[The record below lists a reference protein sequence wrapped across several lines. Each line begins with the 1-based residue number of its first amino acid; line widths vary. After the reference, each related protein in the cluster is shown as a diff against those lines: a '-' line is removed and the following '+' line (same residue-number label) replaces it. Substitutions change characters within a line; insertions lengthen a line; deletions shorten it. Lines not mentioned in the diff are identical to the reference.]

1 MAMRILVAGMGNLL
15 RHDDGFGVV
24 VAQRLLDGP
33 IPPGVTVM
41 EVGIGGI
48 HMVQALFDPTDGLIV
63 LDAVDLGRHPGTV
76 VVIRPQVTDVA
87 SLSLTERHDQL
98 ADMHYATP
106 SRAFMLARGLGILPA
121 ATWLVGC
128 QPVDADGY
136 GEGLFPEV
144 QNAVETAITE
154 VKALVAAIGV
164 SWT

>member
-1 MAMRILVAGMGNLL
+1 MRILVAGMGNLL
-15 RHDDGFGVV
+15 RRDDGFGVV

-33 IPPGVTVM
+33 IPQGVTVM
-41 EVGIGGI
+41 DVGIGGI

-76 VVIRPQVTDVA
+76 VVIQPEVTDVA
-87 SLSLTERHDQL
+87 SLSLIERNDQL

-106 SRAFMLARGLGILPA
+106 ARAFMLARGLAILPA

-128 QPVDADGY
+128 QPVDAQSY
-136 GEGLFPEV
+136 GEGLSPEV
-144 QNAVETAITE
+144 QKAVDTAITE
-154 VKALVAAIGV
+154 VKALVASMGV